1 MPTLNELIIFKCQN
15 EYVLE
20 HDLPMTNNFPSSKI
34 YNANGDLNKR
44 WYVYFSFWNPKTGKL
59 ERMKNSY
66 GKSNNYRTK
75 EDCLSVLTIYRKKLL
90 VLLKAGFNPFEDN
103 IVILQQR
110 INKADVLKEIS
121 EKPHIILLLNFLF
134 LP

>member
-1 MPTLNELIIFKCQN
+1 
-15 EYVLE
+15 
-20 HDLPMTNNFPSSKI
+20 
-34 YNANGDLNKR
+34 
-44 WYVYFSFWNPKTGKL
+44 
-59 ERMKNSY
+59 MKNSY